1 MVSVKQTL
9 PIFNNF
15 ELLQKSHGL
24 IHNTQKQ
31 PKNSNKSSNRS
42 FITLLPKENHHVEF
56 LIVFLDFLQF

>member
-1 MVSVKQTL
+1 MASVKGTL

-24 IHNTQKQ
+24 THNTQKQ

-42 FITLLPKENHHVEF
+42 FITLLPKENHYVEF
-56 LIVFLDFLQF
+56 L